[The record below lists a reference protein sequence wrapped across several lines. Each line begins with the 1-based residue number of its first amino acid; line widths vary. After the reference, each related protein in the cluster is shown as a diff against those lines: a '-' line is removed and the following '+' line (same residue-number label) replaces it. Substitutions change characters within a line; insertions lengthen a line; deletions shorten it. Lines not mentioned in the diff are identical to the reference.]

1 MTVTGINIEE
11 KVRNYEGVNSFIK
24 KLQPSLNKWG
34 RLTPKQYA
42 VAEKLIMQEVR
53 NSELKVEELPTELK
67 AIVEYTGESNFVND
81 LKMKY
86 KKYRQLT
93 EKQVSAGYKA
103 IDREI
108 QKDSQ
113 KELNLK
119 LVGNTIK
126 LGRKVALGI
135 KENYDLDFHPIL
147 VASIVWGFNFKIRL
161 STACIIFEFVY
172 F

>member
-67 AIVEYTGESNFVND
+67 AIVEYTGESKFVND

-86 KKYRQLT
+86 KM
-93 EKQVSAGYKA
+93 
-103 IDREI
+103 
-108 QKDSQ
+108 
-113 KELNLK
+113 
-119 LVGNTIK
+119 
-126 LGRKVALGI
+126 
-135 KENYDLDFHPIL
+135 
-147 VASIVWGFNFKIRL
+147 
-161 STACIIFEFVY
+161 
-172 F
+172 